1 MWMGLRKFFWPDVT
15 PSFDIHSEFDPNY
28 GFSEPRQKKVMKA
41 SVLEM
46 DSVYMD
52 PKHRDFC
59 AHHYLKVL
67 GCVKRNAFQ
76 RKLCYDLEEE
86 YKACLY
92 HEVMDRHKDFERERR
107 LLVRRKRIQE
117 KQAALKKKMQSEK
130 ATA

>member
-1 MWMGLRKFFWPDVT
+1 MDYNNDLLFFVI
-15 PSFDIHSEFDPNY
+15 FL
-28 GFSEPRQKKVMKA
+28 VMKA

-92 HEVMDRHKDFERERR
+92 HE
-107 LLVRRKRIQE
+107 LVNYYF
-117 KQAALKKKMQSEK
+117 
-130 ATA
+130 